1 MLDVPGSA
9 WPWPKSCRWIPHKTR
24 QDPVAWDA
32 AQPQGLKKTD
42 ALDPKGKGIKGT
54 GSVELWLRGLLRKIV
69 ISFCYK

>member
-1 MLDVPGSA
+1 MSLARLGPG
-9 WPWPKSCRWIPHKTR
+9 PKAAVGSPIYR

-32 AQPQGLKKTD
+32 AQQQGLKKTD

-69 ISFCYK
+69 SSFCYK